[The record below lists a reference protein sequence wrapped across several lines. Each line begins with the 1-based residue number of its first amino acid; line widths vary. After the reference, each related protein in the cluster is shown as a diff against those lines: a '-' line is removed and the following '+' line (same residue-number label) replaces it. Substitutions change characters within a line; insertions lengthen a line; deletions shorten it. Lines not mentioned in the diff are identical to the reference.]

1 MYTPTKRSRSG
12 FTLIELLV
20 VIAIIAIL
28 AAILFPVFQ
37 KVRENARKTAC
48 LSNLKQIGLAV
59 TEYTQDYDENYPTG
73 DAGSLGQGWAG
84 TVYPYVKSTEVF
96 HCPDDPTTKQVNGTV
111 TSYPVS
117 YALNLNFTRTESQD
131 ATATDQHSGQ
141 SIASIAAPAST
152 VMLCE
157 VHGITGPILDPNE
170 ASAFI
175 VSSVSNGNPGGGVYP
190 FGNQGNNPGGD
201 DNGNGGELM
210 TGCLGGRD
218 CTGSLATP
226 ANNNEGYAALTGLHT
241 DGSNFMMTDCHA
253 KWFRGSAVSGGS
265 NALAEDCNQDGKP
278 AVTDCNG
285 GVTVPGM
292 AAGTGNSAYAVTFST
307 K

>member
-1 MYTPTKRSRSG
+1 MSASTKRSRQG

-59 TEYTQDYDENYPTG
+59 TQYTQDYDENYPTG
-73 DAGSLGQGWAG
+73 EAGPLGQGWAG
-84 TVYPYVKSTEVF
+84 TIYSYVKSTAVF
-96 HCPDDPTTKQVNGTV
+96 LCPDDSTPQHTNGNV
-111 TSYPVS
+111 VSYPVS
-117 YALNLNFTRTESQD
+117 YAGNLNFMRTDGQGSS
-131 ATATDQHSGQ
+131 TDPHSGQ
-141 SIASIAAPAST
+141 SLNSLVSPAKT

-157 VHGITGPILDPNE
+157 VRGIYGPILDPAE
-170 ASAFI
+170 ANGQYGV
-175 VSSVSNGNPGGGVYP
+175 VSSVSNGDPSGSLYP
-190 FGNQGNNPGGD
+190 FAGGFGQGGQ
-201 DNGNGGELM
+201 M
-210 TGCLGGRD
+210 ASGCLGGRD
-218 CTGSLATP
+218 CSGSTNTG
-226 ANNNEGYAALTGLHT
+226 ANHDEGFTSTGRHT

-265 NALAEDCNQDGKP
+265 NAVAEDCNQASIP
-278 AVTDCNG
+278 ALSDCPTDPNLG
-285 GVTVPGM
+285 SM
-292 AAGTGNSAYAVTFST
+292 AAGTGNSQFAVTFST